1 MPPFPISRIL
11 VLGDK
16 VYLLGAQQI
25 RQTRDGDVARES
37 VDPRVRL

>member
-1 MPPFPISRIL
+1 MNH
-11 VLGDK
+11 K
-16 VYLLGAQQI
+16 VYLLSAQQI